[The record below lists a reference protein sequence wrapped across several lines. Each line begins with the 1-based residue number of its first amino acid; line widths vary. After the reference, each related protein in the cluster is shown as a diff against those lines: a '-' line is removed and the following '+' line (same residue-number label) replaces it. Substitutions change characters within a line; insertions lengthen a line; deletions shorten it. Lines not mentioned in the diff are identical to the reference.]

1 MGTYIKMINFVFINF
16 WRYHSNYY
24 IGNLSLM
31 VNFGVLI
38 IKRLKGRKLMLYD
51 YKLKQLGVEIV

>member
-1 MGTYIKMINFVFINF
+1 
-16 WRYHSNYY
+16 
-24 IGNLSLM
+24 M

-51 YKLKQLGVEIV
+51 YKIKQLGVEIV